1 MRACVCACM
10 VCACMCSS
18 MHTCTCTSVKLLVCV
33 LASAICIMLV
43 WVCWRIQNHLKKI
56 QFKGENNKTKI
67 KKEKGM
73 TFYPNLCSCWNITCQ
88 FMFGVNAWAKWLGT
102 MKHCKLLVKG
112 RKKLFTPSQPWW
124 LYQGNS
130 RYLAPNTWPTKLNCM
145 QFHFFSWKLKTKKQ
159 KTKKVE
165 EQNPEHI
172 QIYHSKFICH
182 PTTKKPTLLRFK
194 KDNTTK
200 SDVQKV

>member
-1 MRACVCACM
+1 
-10 VCACMCSS
+10 
-18 MHTCTCTSVKLLVCV
+18 
-33 LASAICIMLV
+33 
-43 WVCWRIQNHLKKI
+43 
-56 QFKGENNKTKI
+56 
-67 KKEKGM
+67 M

-182 PTTKKPTLLRFK
+182 PTTKNPPCCALKKTTLQSQMCK
-194 KDNTTK
+194 KCKFFVWINIKLWGAVDNVK
-200 SDVQKV
+200 YSAEV